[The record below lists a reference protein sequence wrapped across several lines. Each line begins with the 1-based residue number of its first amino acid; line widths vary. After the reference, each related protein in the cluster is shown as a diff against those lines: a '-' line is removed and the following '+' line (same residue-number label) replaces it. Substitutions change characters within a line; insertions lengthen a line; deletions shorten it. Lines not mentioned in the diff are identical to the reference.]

1 MKQGTDVG
9 CDNMNS
15 GGESEFSV
23 MRMQQNLKCG
33 RVKER
38 LQWKAVDRKEGNKL
52 RGGAGGWE

>member
-1 MKQGTDVG
+1 MG